1 MKSTANKPLLVLN
14 ASAGSGKT
22 YNLVRNYLVLLL
34 KESAGKADL
43 GQIIAMTFTNKAAYE
58 MKTRIIRDLN
68 KLANPTE
75 KDTAYVNEIA
85 GLVGQNANDLGRNA
99 RLVLKKMLHRYEEF
113 NVLTIDKFNLKLIRS
128 FSRDLNLPEQF
139 DVVLDELSILEKA
152 VDELLSKIDRES
164 ENRIYQLAV
173 NFAKNNLD
181 EETKWNVKKA
191 LFESARILTDER
203 SFEVI
208 KNLVKKEFTEADY
221 ALWKLQFKE
230 YQKEIAEWQ
239 RNLQLVIDSND
250 SDKSRFAA
258 GSFTINK
265 IQKVAAEQG
274 GIRDQIETF
283 DSKKTKIIENLEKTV
298 AGKGN
303 PEPSSTA
310 LRFFEFWNR
319 ILPDYFELELK
330 IKQFYLLSIL
340 RELAIYMEDI
350 REKDAIIRIS
360 EFNKLVAE
368 LVKDEEAPFI
378 YERLGNRFRHFFLDE
393 FQDTSRLQWQNLVPL
408 VHESLASEQFN
419 LIVGDPKQSI
429 YRFKNG
435 VAEQFVEL
443 PKIYNPEN
451 DPATA
456 LKSQY
461 FDSMGTLEGLTENWR
476 SCKEI
481 VSFNNAFFTEF
492 KKSLPES
499 GQAHYNQIE
508 QSPRGREKGYIAFEF
523 FEKEDDTQEN
533 VLNQLLSWVE
543 ETIADGYRP
552 GEICILSKRKAEC
565 NLYAN
570 FLKLKGYQVV
580 SSDSLLVD
588 SDQYVQFVIAFCR
601 WRNNPNHLQLAMRFA
616 ELYFRLFAA
625 PGSFDAYQS
634 CFEQTEEGK
643 MRFSIPLFFE
653 RAGFDRTILSA
664 AFQDIFSLV
673 QQLIRIF
680 NIDELQNAYVHQL
693 LDIAAQF
700 DLHSGPD
707 LMGFLTFYDKSGRNT
722 NVQLP
727 ENRNSIKLMTAHKS
741 KGLEFPVVIIPSVKF
756 DSQSANGNFTL
767 VESAD
772 HFIQTRLSE
781 TDKNLRGLESLIDK
795 EKDATQM
802 DSVNLLYV
810 AFTRP
815 VDRLYFMGINSSHG
829 GKLQKEI
836 FNTLNNLYPEFTDG
850 NRIKGAIGEKPQPLP
865 DDGQADLSFI
875 PRSLNNYLWF
885 PDISIMSEE
894 EQDENDLH
902 RQQRLGKQFHA
913 IMEQSFELNDAL
925 TAIEK
930 GILKG
935 TVDIAFREDLQHY
948 SEKLFAHEL
957 YASLVA
963 NGVQLDERTLLIDGT
978 MKLRPDKII
987 VHDGRTVVIDFKTG
1001 ERKPEHLKQVS
1012 DYTFALNMMHYPA
1025 VEGYLYY
1032 LGENEMVKVR
1042 TGLF

>member
-1 MKSTANKPLLVLN
+1 MN

-22 YNLVRNYLVLLL
+22 YNLVRNYLILLL
-34 KESAGKADL
+34 KESSGKADL

-75 KDTAYVNEIA
+75 KDAAYVNEIA
-85 GLVGQNANDLGRNA
+85 ALVGQQPDELGKNA

-139 DVVLDELSILEKA
+139 DIVLDELSILEKA
-152 VDELLSKIDRES
+152 VDELLSRIDRET

-208 KNLVKKEFTEADY
+208 KNLVKKEFTDADY

-230 YQKEIAEWQ
+230 YQREIGEWQ
-239 RNLQLVIDSND
+239 RRLQLAIESN
-250 SDKSRFAA
+250 STDKSAFAD
-258 GSFTINK
+258 GSRTIGKLEK
-265 IQKVAAEQG
+265 IVGEQG
-274 GIRDQIETF
+274 GIRDQIKTF
-283 DSKKTKIIENLEKTV
+283 DSKSTKIIDNLEKTV
-298 AGKGN
+298 SAKGN
-303 PEPSSTA
+303 PEPASTA
-310 LRFFEFWNR
+310 LQFFAFWNR

-340 RELAIYMEDI
+340 RELAIYMEEI

-378 YERLGNRFRHFFLDE
+378 YERLGSRYRHFFLDE

-408 VHESLASEQFN
+408 VHESLSSRQFN

-435 VAEQFVEL
+435 VAEQFVDL
-443 PKIYNPEN
+443 PRIYNPEN

-456 LKSQY
+456 LKSDY
-461 FDSMGTLEGLTENWR
+461 FHSMGTLEGLTENWR
-476 SCKEI
+476 SCRQI
-481 VSFNNAFFTEF
+481 VDFNNRFFAEF
-492 KKSLPES
+492 KKTLPAS

-533 VLNQLLSWVE
+533 VLNRLAEWVV
-543 ETIADGYRP
+543 ETITDGYHP
-552 GEICILSKRKAEC
+552 SDICILSKRKAEC

-588 SDQYVQFVIAFCR
+588 SDQYVQFVIAFCK

-616 ELYFRLFAA
+616 ELYFRLFA
-625 PGSFDAYQS
+625 GDDSFTAYQA
-634 CFEQTEEGK
+634 CFQPNEEEK
-643 MRFSIPLFFE
+643 ARFSIPLFFQHS
-653 RAGFDRTILSA
+653 GFDKKVLSEP
-664 AFQDIFSLV
+664 FQDIFSLI
-673 QQLIRIF
+673 QHFIRVF
-680 NIDELQNAYVHQL
+680 DVDELQNAYVHQL

-707 LMGFLTFYDKSGRNT
+707 LTGFITFYDKSGSKT

-727 ENRNSIKLMTAHKS
+727 ENKNSIKLMTAHKS

-756 DSQSANGNFTL
+756 DSQSVNGNFTL
-767 VESAD
+767 VESSS

-781 TDKNLRGLESLIDK
+781 TDKNLRGLEMLIDK
-795 EKDATQM
+795 EKDATLM

-815 VDRLYFMGINSSHG
+815 VDRLYFIGINSSHS
-829 GKLQKEI
+829 GKLQKEV
-836 FNTLNNLYPEFTDG
+836 FNTLANLYPGLIDG
-850 NRIKGAIGEKPQPLP
+850 NRIRGSIGEKPERLP
-865 DDGQADLSFI
+865 DNGITDLPFV
-875 PRSLNNYLWF
+875 PRSLTNYLWF
-885 PDISIMSEE
+885 PDISIMSAQ
-894 EQDENDLH
+894 EQDEDDLH
-902 RQQRLGKQFHA
+902 RQQRLGKQFHT
-913 IMEQSFELNDAL
+913 IMEQSYTLDEAL

-935 TVDIAFREDLQHY
+935 MVEAVFREDLQNYAH
-948 SEKLFAHEL
+948 KLFQHPL
-957 YASLVA
+957 YADLVS
-963 NGVQLDERTLLIDGT
+963 NGVQLDERTLLIDT
-978 MKLRPDKII
+978 AMKLRPDKII
-987 VHDGRTVVIDFKTG
+987 VHPEKTIVIDFKTG

-1012 DYTFALNMMHYPA
+1012 YYTFALNMMHYPGI
-1025 VEGYLYY
+1025 EGYLYY
-1032 LGENEMVKVR
+1032 LAENEMVKVGR
-1042 TGLF
+1042 CLIRDQRAELLN

>member
-1 MKSTANKPLLVLN
+1 METPANKPLLVLN

-34 KESAGKADL
+34 KEASNKADL

-75 KDTAYVNEIA
+75 KDSTYVNEIA
-85 GLVGQNANDLGRNA
+85 GLVAQTPADLGRNA

-139 DVVLDELSILEKA
+139 DVVLDEFSILEKA
-152 VDELLSKIDRES
+152 VDELLSKIDRET
-164 ENRIYQLAV
+164 ENRIYKLAI

-191 LFESARILTDER
+191 LIESSRILTDER

-208 KNLVKKEFTEADY
+208 KNLVKKEFTEEDL

-230 YQKEIAEWQ
+230 YKKEIAEWQ
-239 RNLQLVIDSND
+239 RTLQLAVESND
-250 SDKSRFAA
+250 RDKSAFAA
-258 GSFTINK
+258 GSFTIGKLDK
-265 IQKVAAEQG
+265 IIGEQG
-274 GIRDQIETF
+274 GIYDQLKTF
-283 DSKKTKIIENLEKTV
+283 DFRSTKIIENLEKTIS
-298 AGKGN
+298 AKGN
-303 PEPSSTA
+303 PEPSGTA
-310 LRFFEFWNR
+310 LRFFEFWDR

-378 YERLGNRFRHFFLDE
+378 YERLGSRFRHFFLDE

-435 VAEQFVEL
+435 VAEQFVDL

-456 LKSQY
+456 LKSAY
-461 FDSMGTLEGLTENWR
+461 FDEMGSVQGLTENWR
-476 SCKEI
+476 SCQEI
-481 VSFNNAFFTEF
+481 VRFNNAFFTAF
-492 KKSLPES
+492 RNSLPES
-499 GQAHYNQIE
+499 GQLHYNQIE
-508 QSPRGREKGYIAFEF
+508 QLPRGREKGYIAFEF
-523 FEKEDDTQEN
+523 FEKEEDTQEN
-533 VLNQLLSWVE
+533 VLSQLSEWVA
-543 ETIADGYRP
+543 ETILEGYEP
-552 GEICILSKRKAEC
+552 GDICILSKRKAEC

-570 FLKLKGYQVV
+570 YLKLKGYQVV

-616 ELYFRLFAA
+616 ELYFRLFTLD
-625 PGSFDAYQS
+625 GGFGEYQS
-634 CFEQTEEGK
+634 CFELTPEGK
-643 MRFSIPLFFE
+643 MRFSTQLFHE
-653 RAGFDRTILSA
+653 KAAFDKTILSSG
-664 AFQDIFSLV
+664 FQDIFSLV
-673 QQLIRIF
+673 QHLIRVF
-680 NIDELQNAYVHQL
+680 DIDELKNAYVHQL

-700 DLHSGPD
+700 DLNSGPD
-707 LMGFLTFYDKSGRNT
+707 LMGFLTFYEKTGKNT

-756 DSQSANGNFTL
+756 DSQSASGNFTL
-767 VESAD
+767 VESAG

-781 TDKNLRGLESLIDK
+781 ADKNLRGLENLIVK
-795 EKDATQM
+795 EKEATEM

-836 FNTLNNLYPEFTDG
+836 HKTLAGLYPEFTEG
-850 NRIKGAIGEKPQPLP
+850 NTLKGTIGEKPERVQE
-865 DDGQADLSFI
+865 QEAADLSFV

-885 PDISIMSEE
+885 PDISIMSEQE
-894 EQDENDLH
+894 KDENDLH

-913 IMEQSFELNDAL
+913 IMEQSFTLEDSLE
-925 TAIEK
+925 AIDK
-930 GILKG
+930 GMLKG
-935 TVDIAFREDLQHY
+935 FIETGFTDELKAY
-948 SEKLFAHEL
+948 AGKLFSNEL
-957 YASLVA
+957 YNSVIR
-963 NGVQLDERTLLIDGT
+963 NGIQLDERTLLIDGT
-978 MKLRPDKII
+978 VKLRPDKII
-987 VHDGRTVVIDFKTG
+987 VHPDKTIVVDFKTG

-1012 DYTFALNMMHYPA
+1012 DYTFALNMMQYPA
-1025 VEGYLYY
+1025 IEGYLYY
-1032 LGENEMVKVR
+1032 VNENEMVKVN